1 MSSGQRRARWTRSI
15 VSLIA
20 SRTAAAASPH
30 HTPATMPR
38 ITPAATIAMSQMT

>member
-20 SRTAAAASPH
+20 SRTAAAPSPH
-30 HTPATMPR
+30 HSPAATPR